1 MSRSSRFQSKA
12 QPASVSR
19 APGFECRL
27 FDFLTSMAPAVKGVK
42 PKEREADALFAVQGH
57 GMRGLPESRS
67 QVKTIR

>member
-1 MSRSSRFQSKA
+1 
-12 QPASVSR
+12 
-19 APGFECRL
+19 
-27 FDFLTSMAPAVKGVK
+27 MAPAVKRVK